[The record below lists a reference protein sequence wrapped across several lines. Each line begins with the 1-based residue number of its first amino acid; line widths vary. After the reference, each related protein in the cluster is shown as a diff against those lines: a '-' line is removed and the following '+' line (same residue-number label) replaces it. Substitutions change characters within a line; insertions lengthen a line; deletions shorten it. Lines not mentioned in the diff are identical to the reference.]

1 MTGIAVSGGTGF
13 VGRHVVRALVARGHT
28 VRVLARRP
36 PRPPFPRDGVEIVPG
51 TLADLPA
58 LQRLVAGSQAVVHLV
73 GIIAESSRAT
83 FTAIHVDGSRH
94 LAEAARAAGVA
105 RFIHMSAVGARA
117 DPAAT
122 PYHQTKAAGEAAV
135 RAAGPPSVIL
145 RPAIIVGPESVPLGL
160 LARLHRLL
168 PVVPMIGD
176 GRFAMQP
183 IWIGDVATA
192 FVRAAEGA
200 VSPGTYEI
208 GGPDVVTYADFVR
221 AIGAA
226 IGRPRPLVPVPLGLV
241 RLAAR
246 CGDALPA
253 ALAPITSDQLQMLI
267 EGSATPE
274 NAARQLLGADPLPL
288 AQGLR
293 RVAEEWHR
301 AR

>member
-1 MTGIAVSGGTGF
+1 
-13 VGRHVVRALVARGHT
+13 VVRALVARGHH

-36 PRPPFPRDGVEIVPG
+36 QHLPFPRDHVEIVPG
-51 TLADLPA
+51 ALSDPPA
-58 LQRLVAGSQAVVHLV
+58 LKRLVAGSQAVVHLV
-73 GIIAESSRAT
+73 GIIAESGRGT

-105 RFIHMSAVGARA
+105 RFVHMSAAGARS

-122 PYHQTKAAGEAAV
+122 PYHRSKAAGEAAV
-135 RAAGPPSVIL
+135 RTAGPPCVIL
-145 RPAIIVGPESVPLGL
+145 RPAIIVGPESVPLTL

-168 PVVPMIGD
+168 PAVPMIGD
-176 GRFAMQP
+176 GEFSMQP

-192 FVRAAEGA
+192 FVRAGEGA

-226 IGRPRPLVPVPLGLV
+226 IGRPRPLVPVPLGVV
-241 RLAAR
+241 RLVAR
-246 CGDALPA
+246 CGDALPP

-267 EGSATPE
+267 EGSATPA
-274 NAARQLLGADPLPL
+274 NAARDVLGVDPLPL
-288 AQGLR
+288 EDSLR
-293 RVAEEWHR
+293 RVVDAWR
-301 AR
+301 GAP